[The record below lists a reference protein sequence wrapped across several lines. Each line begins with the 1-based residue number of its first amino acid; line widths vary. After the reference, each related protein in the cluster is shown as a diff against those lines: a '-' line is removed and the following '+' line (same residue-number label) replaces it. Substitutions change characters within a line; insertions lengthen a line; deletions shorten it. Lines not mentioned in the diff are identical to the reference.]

1 MPELTIIIPFFNEER
16 TLGKLV
22 QELESLPPKT
32 FNCCIFVDDGSED
45 NSLAQLESALHIVK
59 FEYLVLKKA
68 NGGKA
73 SAIQFASQSVKTSHA
88 LILDADL
95 ELDTNDVI
103 KMWKIVMDGKSD
115 VVFGYRLFLAQSSFT
130 YRFTY
135 GNKLI
140 SHIFGILYNEVIT
153 DIMCGFKLIPS
164 DYLRSIP
171 FRFSKFAVEVEI
183 PLMLWLQRVRPYEIE
198 VAYNPRSR
206 AEGKVIGVKDALQV
220 IFDMV
225 WFRIRMKN
233 KRKKD

>member
-1 MPELTIIIPFFNEER
+1 VPELTIIVPFFNEER
-16 TLGKLV
+16 TIGKLV
-22 QELESLPPKT
+22 QQLGALPPKT
-32 FNCCIFVDDGSED
+32 FDCCIFVDDGSED
-45 NSLAQLESALHIVK
+45 NSHALLESALDLVK
-59 FEYLVLKKA
+59 FDYLVIQKS

-73 SAIQFASQSVKTSHA
+73 SAIQFASQNVKTSHT

-95 ELDTNDVI
+95 ELDTRDVI
-103 KMWKIVMDGKSD
+103 KMWKIVTDGTSD

-164 DYLRSIP
+164 DYLQSIP

-183 PLMLWLQRVRPYEIE
+183 PLVLWLQRVRPYEIE
-198 VAYNPRSR
+198 VAYTPRSR
-206 AEGKVIGVKDALQV
+206 AEGKVIGVRDALQV
-220 IFDMV
+220 IFDML
-225 WFRIRMKN
+225 WFRIQMKN
-233 KRKKD
+233 KRR

>member
-1 MPELTIIIPFFNEER
+1 MSSLTVIIPFFNEAKYLSQLVADLE
-16 TLGKLV
+16 KLP
-22 QELESLPPKT
+22 QELVTEV
-32 FNCCIFVDDGSED
+32 IFIDDGSSDDSIAVLEA
-45 NSLAQLESALHIVK
+45 SLLNTTLKTSLHS
-59 FEYLVLKKA
+59 KA

-73 SAIQFASQSVKTSHA
+73 SAIEYGSKFLTTSHV

-95 ELDTNDVI
+95 ELATSDI
-103 KMWKIVMDGKSD
+103 PRLWEIVLENKSD

-140 SHIFGILYNEVIT
+140 SHIFGMLYNEVIT

-198 VAYNPRSR
+198 VAYSPRSR

-220 IFDMV
+220 IFDML

-233 KRKKD
+233 KRKRD